1 MGIRFYCPNGH
12 KLHVKSFLAGKR
24 GICPHCGVTVDIP
37 FTSTRPSSKELR
49 RARQEQGGGLPVSS
63 GSAGQAR
70 PAAAAG
76 IEDLSQQEHAPQG
89 EVPQGSSAGGGKVLP
104 GPAAKSAERAGVSSS
119 EPAIG
124 QGLVGAAVAYSPQAV
139 FPASSG
145 ERTLPRTPATP
156 TRDKPARNIF
166 EPLEEDPNAVWYV
179 MPASGG
185 RYGPASPA
193 VMRTWL
199 MEGRI
204 GLDTL
209 VWRSGWP
216 DWRSAEEVFPNLARF
231 LDSLASRLASSP
243 VQEHSPDI
251 SAPRK
256 VALAGSTASPQ
267 AGETM
272 KSFLIPLI
280 VAIVIGGISI
290 ATIILLLL
298 AKNLGS

>member
-37 FTSTRPSSKELR
+37 FTSTRPSSRELR
-49 RARQEQGGGLPVSS
+49 RARQEQGGGSPVSP

-76 IEDLSQQEHAPQG
+76 IEDLPQQGQAPQG
-89 EVPQGSSAGGGKVLP
+89 SLAGGGKVVP
-104 GPAAKSAERAGVSSS
+104 GLTSKTPERAGVSSS
-119 EPAIG
+119 EPAQVA
-124 QGLVGAAVAYSPQAV
+124 QGSVGAVVAESPRAIS
-139 FPASSG
+139 PASSA
-145 ERTLPRTPATP
+145 EKTLPKAPATH
-156 TRDKPARNIF
+156 TRDKPARTIF

-231 LDSLASRLASSP
+231 LDSLASRLAASP
-243 VQEHSPDI
+243 VQEESPAI
-251 SAPRK
+251 SARRK
-256 VALAGSTASPQ
+256 VASPGTTALPQ
-267 AGETM
+267 SGESM
-272 KSFLIPLI
+272 RSFLIPLI

-290 ATIILLLL
+290 ATIVLLLL

>member
-24 GICPHCGVTVDIP
+24 GICPHCGVPVDIP
-37 FTSTRPSSKELR
+37 YTSTRPSSKELR
-49 RARQEQGGGLPVSS
+49 L
-63 GSAGQAR
+63 AGQAGTGEPPRSAGNVGEQR
-70 PAAAAG
+70 PAVGAPSVLGRETQLKAASSPETQLAPGPGGKAVETPRVSPVLAAPAG
-76 IEDLSQQEHAPQG
+76 SANLEAGVAAVEVLHAP
-89 EVPQGSSAGGGKVLP
+89 
-104 GPAAKSAERAGVSSS
+104 
-119 EPAIG
+119 
-124 QGLVGAAVAYSPQAV
+124 
-139 FPASSG
+139 SSG
-145 ERTLPRTPATP
+145 DRSP
-156 TRDKPARNIF
+156 TRTFAPSAPTRVGRNIF
-166 EPLEEDPNAVWYV
+166 EPLDEDPNAVWYV

-185 RYGPASPA
+185 RYGPASAA

-231 LDSLASRLASSP
+231 LDSLATRLASTS
-243 VQEHSPDI
+243 VQPGGP
-251 SAPRK
+251 A
-256 VALAGSTASPQ
+256 VASPLKLGPTGSQ
-267 AGETM
+267 GGSEPGQTV
-272 KSFLIPLI
+272 KSFLIPLV

>member
-37 FTSTRPSSKELR
+37 LTSTRPSSKELR
-49 RARQEQGGGLPVSS
+49 RARQEQGGGSP
-63 GSAGQAR
+63 GSAGQAQ
-70 PAAAAG
+70 PAATAE
-76 IEDLSQQEHAPQG
+76 IKDLSQQEQAQQG
-89 EVPQGSSAGGGKVLP
+89 QVLQGPLAGGGKVLP
-104 GPAAKSAERAGVSSS
+104 GSAAKTSEKVGTISAGPAAA
-119 EPAIG
+119 
-124 QGLVGAAVAYSPQAV
+124 QGLVEAAVAESPQAV
-139 FPASSG
+139 FSASSSQ
-145 ERTLPRTPATP
+145 RTPPRTPATP

-166 EPLEEDPNAVWYV
+166 EPLEEDPNALWYV

-216 DWRSAEEVFPNLARF
+216 DWRSAEDVFPNLARF

-243 VQEHSPDI
+243 VQEESPAI

-256 VALAGSTASPQ
+256 VASAGSTALPQ
-267 AGETM
+267 AGENM